1 MFTNLISRIHNCL
14 QEDDILQASVD
25 SVKQTLGCDRAVIYS
40 LKPQTLGKIVAEA
53 VGVEFPKTIETT
65 IYDPC
70 FMARHL
76 DSYRQGRISA
86 IENIQEAK
94 VTPCH
99 VETLTRLGVK
109 ANLVVPLR
117 LPDDELYGLLIAHQC
132 YQPRAWSESEI
143 TLLSQ
148 MAAQIGWALNNA
160 LRWSEYQKVQSSL
173 EREKYYHDALAT
185 ATQKIHSGHTR
196 IEVLQAATAQVQSVL
211 KCDRSI
217 VYIATAPNQGR
228 IVAESVLS
236 PLSPIRES
244 TLELPYFEY
253 RYIDE
258 YQQARIQAIDNIHEA
273 DLSSSAIENLTRI
286 AVKSN
291 IIVPIINERNE
302 LFGVLVAHQCFNYR
316 AWQDM
321 EIEWLKQIGIQT
333 GFAITKAQLQEEI
346 TAMKI
351 SLKRASL
358 VKETIANADSKI
370 QQVKQSLHDSVQT
383 SDETKHLMRLLSR
396 EVITLTDK
404 LSVEDINLARIITK
418 KLQAN
423 TETATAVTNSL
434 QDKMTELSTVIDS
447 GVQAYKSRPN
457 N

>member
-1 MFTNLISRIHNCL
+1 MFTNLISKIHNCL
-14 QEDDILQASVD
+14 QEEDILQASVK
-25 SVKQTLGCDRAVIYS
+25 SVKQTLGCDRVVIYGMQ
-40 LKPQTLGKIVAEA
+40 PQTLCKVVAEE
-53 VGVEFPKTIETT
+53 VGATFPRTIGT
-65 IYDPC
+65 IIDDPC
-70 FMARHL
+70 FTARYI
-76 DSYRQGRISA
+76 DSYREGRIA
-86 IENIQEAK
+86 TIENVGKAGLS
-94 VTPCH
+94 PCFQ
-99 VETLTRLGVK
+99 ETLQRL
-109 ANLVVPLR
+109 ATQATLTLPLR
-117 LPDDELYGLLIAHQC
+117 LPNDELYGLLILHQC
-132 YQPRAWSESEI
+132 SQPRMWSEVEI
-143 TLLSQ
+143 TLVSQ

-160 LRWSEYQKVQSSL
+160 LRWVEYQKVQSAL
-173 EREKYYHDALAT
+173 DLQHYYQDSLAT
-185 ATQKIHSGHTR
+185 AIQKIHSGNTR
-196 IEVLQAATAQVQSVL
+196 IEVLQTATAQVQSVL

-228 IVAESVLS
+228 IVAESALS

-291 IIVPIINERNE
+291 IVVPIINERKE

-333 GFAITKAQLQEEI
+333 GFAITKAQLLEEI
-346 TAMKI
+346 TATKI